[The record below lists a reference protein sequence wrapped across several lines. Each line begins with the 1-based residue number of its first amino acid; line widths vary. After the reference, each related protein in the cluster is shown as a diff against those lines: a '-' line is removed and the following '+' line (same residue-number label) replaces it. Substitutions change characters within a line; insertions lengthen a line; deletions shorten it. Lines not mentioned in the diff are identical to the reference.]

1 MNRSIKKIS
10 VILLFL
16 IGIIFYS
23 CAVGPDFQKPETQ
36 VPKYFTNYDSLA
48 VDTLVNLRW
57 WEIFNDPILD
67 TLVITALQENKNVNI
82 AIENQVHFKL
92 NVRV

>member
-1 MNRSIKKIS
+1 MNRRMNKLS
-10 VILLFL
+10 VVALFFL
-16 IGIIFYS
+16 GIIFYS

-36 VPKYFTNYDSLA
+36 VPKYFTNYDSLT
-48 VDTLVNLRW
+48 VDTLVNLKW

-82 AIENQVHFKL
+82 AICKN
-92 NVRV
+92 